1 MLGCCSTIIHP
12 PLIRRP
18 GRRLNNNRRHSPIH
32 ILNDDVLLN
41 IFHLYRLAEPD
52 EFEDEKGSLNYRWDR
67 QRSSWWYKLA
77 HVCRLWRNLILES
90 PSRLNL
96 HLLCANGVPVADV
109 LAHSPPLPLTIRYR
123 AFPEITAEDESGIFL
138 ALSHR
143 DRVHYVDLWM
153 PNVGKFVTAMDDQF
167 PILER
172 MYIHSGTKVDLPLTF
187 QAPNLRNLILSTASL
202 SIVSPLLT
210 TSTVGLV
217 TLELLNILPSA
228 YFPPSYILTRLAL
241 MATLERLSI
250 TFHSLITN
258 HDVERQLHQTPD
270 TITLPNLRQF
280 LFQGTATYL
289 EGLVAWISVPSLS
302 VLRVNLFNQLPF
314 TVPRLCQLMQSS
326 ENLIFRAVQVTFGA
340 LAVSLHAVPWKS
352 DTPLMLQIRCGHWYL
367 DSRVVSAIPFFGT
380 LSPALSFVEQVT
392 FSYDERYQQLE
403 WLNNVDRS
411 QWHELLRP
419 FTNVKTIHVKDGL
432 ISKIFRSLQSDDG
445 EPPLELL
452 PNLEEIGYS
461 GGSDARDA
469 FTRFLNERQVLG
481 YPVSL
486 RVWAVLDAN
495 RWIEV
500 RLSTQL
506 SILNRAHTVT
516 PAYYLVYDDHQILV
530 IDEIAKKRP
539 N

>member
-1 MLGCCSTIIHP
+1 
-12 PLIRRP
+12 
-18 GRRLNNNRRHSPIH
+18 
-32 ILNDDVLLN
+32 VLLN

-52 EFEDEKGSLNYRWDR
+52 QYEDEKGLLNYRWDR
-67 QRSSWWYKLA
+67 QRWWYKLA

-109 LAHSPPLPLTIRYR
+109 LAHSPPLPLTIDYR

-172 MYIHSGTKVDLPLTF
+172 MYIHSVTKVDLPLTF

-210 TSTVGLV
+210 TSTAGLV

-280 LFQGTATYL
+280 C
-289 EGLVAWISVPSLS
+289 SK
-302 VLRVNLFNQLPF
+302 
-314 TVPRLCQLMQSS
+314 
-326 ENLIFRAVQVTFGA
+326 VQP
-340 LAVSLHAVPWKS
+340 H
-352 DTPLMLQIRCGHWYL
+352 I
-367 DSRVVSAIPFFGT
+367 
-380 LSPALSFVEQVT
+380 
-392 FSYDERYQQLE
+392 
-403 WLNNVDRS
+403 
-411 QWHELLRP
+411 
-419 FTNVKTIHVKDGL
+419 
-432 ISKIFRSLQSDDG
+432 
-445 EPPLELL
+445 
-452 PNLEEIGYS
+452 
-461 GGSDARDA
+461 
-469 FTRFLNERQVLG
+469 
-481 YPVSL
+481 
-486 RVWAVLDAN
+486 
-495 RWIEV
+495 
-500 RLSTQL
+500 
-506 SILNRAHTVT
+506 
-516 PAYYLVYDDHQILV
+516 
-530 IDEIAKKRP
+530 
-539 N
+539 